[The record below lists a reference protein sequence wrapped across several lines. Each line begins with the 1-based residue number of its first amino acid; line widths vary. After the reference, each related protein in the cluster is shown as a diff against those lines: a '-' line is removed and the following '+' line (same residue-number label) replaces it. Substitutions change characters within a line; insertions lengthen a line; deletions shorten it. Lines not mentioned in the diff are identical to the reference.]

1 MLFMNHLKYHHSV
14 TRSGNVNRRLIEVLR
29 NTSTSYGLVAI
40 AIHWVMA
47 ITIFAMFALGIW
59 MTDLTYY
66 DRWYHDVPE
75 IHKSIGMLLLLLLLF
90 RLLWRLINERPA
102 LMGLW
107 WEKFVALGV
116 HRLHY
121 LLMFTVMIS
130 GYLIPTAEGVGI
142 TIFDWFTI
150 PATFTFDKQQ
160 ADLIGTVHWAGAW
173 AMMGLALLHAGAALK
188 HHVIDK
194 DITLLRMLGLS
205 RKTKGETK

>member
-1 MLFMNHLKYHHSV
+1 ML
-14 TRSGNVNRRLIEVLR
+14 GNSRERYGWVAIVLHWAM
-29 NTSTSYGLVAI
+29 AI
-40 AIHWVMA
+40 AIPA
-47 ITIFAMFALGIW
+47 IFAVGIW

-66 DRWYHDVPE
+66 DRWYHDAPE
-75 IHKSIGMLLLLLLLF
+75 LHKSIGMLLLLLLLF
-90 RLLWRLINERPA
+90 RLIWRLTNERPV

-107 WEKFVALGV
+107 WEKLVALSV

-121 LLMFTVMIS
+121 VLMFTVMLS

-142 TIFDWFTI
+142 SFFGWFTV

-160 ADLIGTVHWAGAW
+160 ADLIGKIHWAAAW
-173 AMMGLALLHAGAALK
+173 AMMGLAMLHAGAALK

-205 RKTKGETK
+205 PNSKLKNTKGETK